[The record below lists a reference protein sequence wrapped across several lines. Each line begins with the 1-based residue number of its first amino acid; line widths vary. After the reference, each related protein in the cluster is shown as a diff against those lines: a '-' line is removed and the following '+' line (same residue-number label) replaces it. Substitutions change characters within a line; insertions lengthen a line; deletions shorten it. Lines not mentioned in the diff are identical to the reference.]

1 MFSQVW
7 VLDND
12 ECFLKMQLNFGLQQ
26 YIIRKCMYVYGCL
39 HTFYDNYVFFS
50 FLVPLEPLGLI
61 I

>member
-12 ECFLKMQLNFGLQQ
+12 ECFQLNFGLQL

-39 HTFYDNYVFFS
+39 HMFCDNYVFFFS